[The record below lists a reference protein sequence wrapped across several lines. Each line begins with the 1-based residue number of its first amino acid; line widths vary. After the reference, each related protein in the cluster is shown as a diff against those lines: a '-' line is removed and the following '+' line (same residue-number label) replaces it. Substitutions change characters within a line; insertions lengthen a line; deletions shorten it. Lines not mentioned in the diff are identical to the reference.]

1 MPKKACLTEKLN
13 LYWKKSRLIEALEE
27 VQIIVSL
34 PRGSRTD
41 GYKNAPGD
49 GGKEKTS
56 RHKVKY
62 FTSKSGQPV
71 TARQLVECGLGHL

>member
-1 MPKKACLTEKLN
+1 M
-13 LYWKKSRLIEALEE
+13 
-27 VQIIVSL
+27 SL

-41 GYKNAPGD
+41 GYKNGPGA